1 MAQRCLA
8 FLLLILPALACAQDK
23 AADAERT
30 VKIDSGVLQGTVTGG
45 VLSFK
50 GVPYAAAPVGNL
62 RWRAPQPLAP
72 WNGTRPAANYAR
84 DCVQKPLPGE
94 AGAAGAQLG
103 EDCLYLNLWRSVSKS
118 KAPRPVF
125 VWIHGGGFVN
135 GGSSAPIFDGA
146 GLARQGLVV
155 VAFNYRLGRL
165 GFFMHPALKASGEAS
180 ANYGLLDQLAALQ
193 WVQRNIAAFGGDPG
207 QVTLAGES
215 AGGISVLHHLASPAS
230 QGLFHRA
237 LVMSGGGRTYLV
249 PGSGA
254 VPAARAEQA
263 GIAFA
268 KSRGIE
274 GTGAEALT
282 ALRALPADKVS
293 GDLSMAELAAD
304 TYAGGPILDGKV
316 VAGMPGDAL
325 RARTAA
331 KVPVVIGTMADELV
345 VLQPPRDKPLSMF
358 GNEAGRAQFAY
369 FKNAREPGEAVK
381 NIGADMTMHE
391 PARFVARQVAAA
403 GQPAWLYRFAYVAES
418 QRNSGA
424 TAAHAKELPFL
435 FDTLSAVYGLGVT
448 AEDRAMARVFIGLLS
463 NFARTGDPNRK
474 GLPHWPAYNP
484 AHNEVMMFT
493 EEAKAR
499 VETDPWKARLDLIE
513 RALDGKR
520 TP

>member
-1 MAQRCLA
+1 MAKRYLTI
-8 FLLLILPALACAQDK
+8 LLLMLPALACAQDK
-23 AADAERT
+23 ATDAERV
-30 VKIDSGVLQGTVTGG
+30 VKIDSGTLQGAVAGG

-50 GVPYAAAPVGNL
+50 GIPFAAAPVGNL
-62 RWRAPQPLAP
+62 RWRAPQPVAP
-72 WNGTRPAANYAR
+72 WGGMRPAANYAR
-84 DCVQKPLPGE
+84 DCVQKPVPGE

-103 EDCLYLNLWRSVSKS
+103 EDCLNLSIWRSVSKS

-135 GGSSAPIFDGA
+135 GGSSAPLFDGA

-180 ANYGLLDQLAALQ
+180 GNYGLLDQLAALQ
-193 WVQRNIAAFGGDPG
+193 WVQRNIAAFGGDPK

-230 QGLFHRA
+230 AGLFQRA
-237 LVMSGGGRTYLV
+237 VIMSGGGRTYMV
-249 PGSGA
+249 AGSGA
-254 VPAARAEQA
+254 IPAARAEQA
-263 GIAFA
+263 GVAFA

-274 GTGAEALT
+274 GAGAEALT
-282 ALRALPADKVS
+282 ALRALPAEKVN
-293 GDLSMAELAAD
+293 GDLGMTEVAAD

-316 VAGMPGDAL
+316 VSGMPGEAL

-331 KVPVVIGTMADELV
+331 KVPLVIGTMADDLV
-345 VLQPPRDKPLSMF
+345 VLQPPRDNPLSMF

-369 FKNAREPGEAVK
+369 FKNTREPGQAVK

-391 PARFVARQVAAA
+391 PARFVARHMTAA
-403 GQPAWLYRFAYVAES
+403 GEQAWIYRFAYVAES
-418 QRNSGA
+418 LRNSGA
-424 TAAHAKELPFL
+424 SAEHAKELPFL
-435 FDTLSAVYGLGVT
+435 FDTLNTVYGLGVT
-448 AEDRAMARVFIGLLS
+448 AEDRTMARLFIGFVS

-474 GLPHWPAYNP
+474 GLPHWPRYDAAQY
-484 AHNEVMMFT
+484 EVMMFA
-493 EEAKAR
+493 EDAKAR
-499 VETDPWKARLDLIE
+499 SEADPWKARLDLIE